1 MMTQNDRIIR
11 YMTIHGSITAI
22 EALNELGIM
31 RLASRISDL
40 KSQGYAI
47 DRKMVKVRN
56 RYNEECYI
64 ARYTFTNETRKD
76 NFRTIPGF
84 EWVDGALD
92 SIDRMI
98 KSVKIDRVGELNGK

>member
-1 MMTQNDRIIR
+1 MTQCDRVVR

-31 RLASRISDL
+31 RLASRITDL
-40 KSQGYAI
+40 RREGYAI

-56 RYNEECYI
+56 RFGEECYI

-76 NFRTIPGF
+76 TFRTIPGF
-84 EWVDGALD
+84 EWAAD
-92 SIDRMI
+92 SMEELTKIVRM
-98 KSVKIDRVGELNGK
+98 DRVGELNG